1 MTKEEFLQVLTECLT
16 GEVTDSELQESY
28 NYYRDYF
35 SEQESLGK
43 GDEEIIA
50 ELGSPR
56 LIAHSIIDA
65 RGIDE
70 MAERKALRGGRY
82 DYESDSNAEFTVND
96 ENDPDS
102 GWTETDRRT
111 AGRDPFSNG
120 RFYTYQFGGNRRPD
134 EPVDDSLEGKLRR
147 TGRQILGLAVGIG
160 FLILFFMLAKALFPV
175 VLLIFVILMIM
186 RLFQN
191 P

>member
-1 MTKEEFLQVLTECLT
+1 MTKEEFLQVLTDCLR

-50 ELGSPR
+50 ELGNPR

-70 MAERKALRGGRY
+70 MAERRALRGRRY

-102 GWTETDRRT
+102 GWTETDGND
-111 AGRDPFSNG
+111 AGRDSFGNG
-120 RFYTYQFGGNRRPD
+120 RFYTYQFGGGRRTD
-134 EPVDDSLEGKLRR
+134 VPVDDSTAGKLKRL
-147 TGRQILGLAVGIG
+147 GRQALGLAVGIG
-160 FLILFFMLAKALFPV
+160 FLVLFFMLAKALFPV
-175 VLLIFVILMIM
+175 VLLIFVVLMIM
-186 RLFQN
+186 RMIQN
-191 P
+191 L

>member
-43 GDEEIIA
+43 GDEEIIE

-70 MAERKALRGGRY
+70 VAERRALRGGRY
-82 DYESDSNAEFTVND
+82 DYESDSSAEFTAND

-102 GWTETDRRT
+102 GWTETDRRA

-120 RFYTYQFGGNRRPD
+120 RFYSYQFGGNRKPD
-134 EPVDDSLEGKLRR
+134 EPMDDSLEGKLRR
-147 TGRQILGLAVGIG
+147 TGRQVLGLAVGIG
-160 FLILFFMLAKALFPV
+160 FLILLFMLAKALFPV

>member
-1 MTKEEFLQVLTECLT
+1 MTKEEFLQVLTDCLS

-70 MAERKALRGGRY
+70 MAERRALRGRRY

-102 GWTETDRRT
+102 GWTETDGNA
-111 AGRDPFSNG
+111 AGRDPFGNG
-120 RFYTYQFGGNRRPD
+120 RFYTYQFGGGRRPD
-134 EPVDDSLEGKLRR
+134 VPVDDSTSGKLKRL
-147 TGRQILGLAVGIG
+147 GRQVLGLTIGIG
-160 FLILFFMLAKALFPV
+160 FLILLFMLAKAIFPV
-175 VLLIFVILMIM
+175 VLLVFVVLMIM
-186 RLFQN
+186 RMIQN

>member
-1 MTKEEFLQVLTECLT
+1 MTDCLR
-16 GEVTDSELQESY
+16 GEVTDSELQESC

-43 GDEEIIA
+43 REEEIIA

-70 MAERKALRGGRY
+70 MAERKALRGRRY
-82 DYESDSNAEFTVND
+82 DYESESNAEFTAND
-96 ENDPDS
+96 ENNPDS
-102 GWTETDRRT
+102 GWTETDRT
-111 AGRDPFSNG
+111 SAGREPFGNG
-120 RFYTYQFGGNRRPD
+120 RFYTYQFGGGVRPD
-134 EPVDDSLEGKLRR
+134 VPVDDSTAGKLKRI
-147 TGRQILGLAVGIG
+147 GRQALGLAVGIG
-160 FLILFFMLAKALFPV
+160 FLIILFMLAKALFPV

-186 RLFQN
+186 RMIQN